1 MPVRLDLLRASL
13 IMNNGAPPARLCG
26 LVILAGALL
35 HLGTVPR
42 QARAQSNPRSTFPG
56 RRVGGG
62 TRGEC
67 SSRIV
72 LHLVPE
78 SSVYAPATSADL
90 AVVLGPAAQPAPLKL
105 TFRAKTGELSTRTL
119 PPSSA
124 GLTLL
129 RIPPLRTV
137 TEWESSY
144 VCKSGG
150 DVGASADPLN
160 FIETSFPPALSLL
173 LPSATASDSTVQT
186 ILRGLRAS
194 CGGSVPTLS
203 TLAGFGLDDLVT
215 EDWPVS
221 LPVRCPS

>member
-1 MPVRLDLLRASL
+1 MLRDLLV
-13 IMNNGAPPARLCG
+13 MNNGASSARLCG
-26 LVILAGALL
+26 LVILAGSFLL
-35 HLGTVPR
+35 PGLVPR
-42 QARAQSNPRSTFPG
+42 QARAQSNPRSSFPG

-67 SSRIV
+67 SSRVV

-90 AVVLGPAAQPAPLKL
+90 AVVLGPAVRPAPLKL

-119 PPSSA
+119 PPSTA

-129 RIPPLRTV
+129 RIPPLRAV

-144 VCKSGG
+144 VCKSAG
-150 DVGASADPLN
+150 DVAASADPLN
-160 FIETSFPPALSLL
+160 FIETTFPPALSLL
-173 LPSATASDSTVQT
+173 LPSATASDSSVQT
-186 ILRGLRAS
+186 ILRSLRAS
-194 CGGSVPTLS
+194 CGGSVPTRA

-215 EDWPVS
+215 EDWPAS

>member
-1 MPVRLDLLRASL
+1 
-13 IMNNGAPPARLCG
+13 MNNGASPLHLCS
-26 LVILAGALL
+26 LVIFAGAFLFP
-35 HLGTVPR
+35 GIVPR
-42 QARAQSNPRSTFPG
+42 QAKAQPNPRSSFPG

-67 SSRIV
+67 SSRVV

-90 AVVLGPAAQPAPLKL
+90 AVVLGPAARPAPLKL
-105 TFRAKTGELSTRTL
+105 TFRAKNGELSTRTL
-119 PPSSA
+119 PPSTA

-150 DVGASADPLN
+150 DMAASADPLN
-160 FIETSFPPALSLL
+160 FIETTFPPALSLL
-173 LPSATASDSTVQT
+173 LPSATASDSTVQKT
-186 ILRGLRAS
+186 LRSLRDS
-194 CGGSVPTLS
+194 CGGSVPTVV

-215 EDWPVS
+215 EDWPAS

>member
-1 MPVRLDLLRASL
+1 MNSGAS
-13 IMNNGAPPARLCG
+13 PARLCG

-35 HLGTVPR
+35 LPGIVSR
-42 QARAQSNPRSTFPG
+42 QVRAQPDPRSSFPG

-67 SSRIV
+67 SSRVV

-119 PPSSA
+119 PPSAA

-144 VCKSGG
+144 VCKSAG
-150 DVGASADPLN
+150 DTAESADPLN
-160 FIETSFPPALSLL
+160 FIETTFPPALSLL
-173 LPSATASDSTVQT
+173 LPSTTASDSTVQKV
-186 ILRGLRAS
+186 LSSLRAS
-194 CGGSVPTLS
+194 CGGSVPTRE

-215 EDWPVS
+215 QDWPAS

>member
-1 MPVRLDLLRASL
+1 
-13 IMNNGAPPARLCG
+13 MNNGAPPIRLCG
-26 LVILAGALL
+26 LVILVGTFLL
-35 HLGTVPR
+35 SGIVPR
-42 QARAQSNPRSTFPG
+42 QVWAQSNPRSTFPG

-67 SSRIV
+67 SSRVV

-90 AVVLGPAAQPAPLKL
+90 AVVLGPAARPAPLKL

-119 PPSSA
+119 PPTNA

-150 DVGASADPLN
+150 DAAASADPLN
-160 FIETSFPPALSLL
+160 FIETTFPPALSLL
-173 LPSATASDSTVQT
+173 LPSATASDSSVQT
-186 ILRGLRAS
+186 ILRSLRDS
-194 CGGSVPTLS
+194 CGGSVPTVA

-215 EDWPVS
+215 EGWPAS
-221 LPVRCPS
+221 LPVHCPS

>member
-1 MPVRLDLLRASL
+1 MLRDLLV
-13 IMNNGAPPARLCG
+13 MNNGASRARLCG
-26 LVILAGALL
+26 LVIFAGAFLSP
-35 HLGTVPR
+35 GIVPR
-42 QARAQSNPRSTFPG
+42 QAKAQPNPRSSFPG

-67 SSRIV
+67 SSRVV

-90 AVVLGPAAQPAPLKL
+90 AVVLGPAVRPAPLKL
-105 TFRAKTGELSTRTL
+105 TFRAKNGELSTRTL
-119 PPSSA
+119 PPSTA

-144 VCKSGG
+144 VCKSAG
-150 DVGASADPLN
+150 DVAASADPLN
-160 FIETSFPPALSLL
+160 FIETTFPPALSLL
-173 LPSATASDSTVQT
+173 LPSATASDSSVQT
-186 ILRGLRAS
+186 ILRSLRAS
-194 CGGSVPTLS
+194 CGESVPTLA

-215 EDWPVS
+215 EDWPAS
-221 LPVRCPS
+221 LPVRCPA